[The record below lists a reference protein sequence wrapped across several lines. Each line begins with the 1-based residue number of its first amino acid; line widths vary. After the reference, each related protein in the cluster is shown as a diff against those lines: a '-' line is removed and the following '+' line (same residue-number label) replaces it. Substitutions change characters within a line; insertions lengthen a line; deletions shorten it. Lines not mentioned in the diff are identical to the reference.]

1 MASRSFGW
9 IQNPSDFN
17 KLKATVRVFD
27 AESDV
32 YKDLR
37 DDKVRRLVPLQRT
50 RERLQ
55 SSLDQGIDRFTY
67 QDLVGTSTDAE
78 GKSAAKRSAAVA
90 DSLLQLVVQP
100 QSAFTQGKEWT
111 DNWTADGFLR
121 WAVSFGFVCYDR
133 ASDSFA
139 ITDLGRE
146 FSVSAKEV
154 NEDEVFIKA
163 LLAYP
168 PATRVLGVL
177 EAARRPL
184 NKFEIGQKLGF
195 KGEPG
200 FTSYPAELM
209 DEWLRT
215 EPQKKD
221 QSKIR
226 SDIEGTSD
234 KYSRMIAGWLSKVGY
249 VKKSRTQIEGV
260 DGRRGGFTEYSITA
274 KGSHALRQAEGASK
288 NARIEK
294 FLMWEFLSIGAPDR
308 DYVRSRRAHIL
319 NILQTTRSINSLLS
333 RLQEAGYDDAEAV
346 ILNDIEGFVNA
357 GIRIEVDVPKS
368 RVTLLDRVNTID
380 IPVMLGSPSQVETA
394 VSELKEEL
402 MRNTALPAKYYE
414 LVDIARDKR
423 RARDFEIMTADLL
436 INVYDFEGSVM
447 GGGRRP
453 DVIVYQVDE
462 FGLVIDTKAYKD
474 GYGRNIAEEDKMV
487 RYMLDNRESSVE
499 RNRTLW
505 WEKFPAGIAS
515 DRYYFLWIASRFKPN
530 FEEQV
535 ESTVRRSGNRGST
548 IEVADLLRGADLV
561 AKGKM
566 TNNEFERRIGSAR
579 IEFSDIG

>member
-17 KLKATVRVFD
+17 KLKATVQVFD
-27 AESDV
+27 AESTV
-32 YKDLR
+32 YRELR
-37 DDKVRRLVPLQRT
+37 DNKVRRLIPLDRP
-50 RERLQ
+50 RKRLQ
-55 SSLDQGIDRFTY
+55 SLLDQGAESFTY

-78 GKSAAKRSAAVA
+78 GKAVTTRSAAVA

-121 WAVSFGFVCYDR
+121 WAVSFGFVSYNR
-133 ASDSFA
+133 PTDSFA

-146 FSVSAKEV
+146 FSTSSKEV
-154 NEDEVFIKA
+154 AEDEIFVRA
-163 LLAYP
+163 LMAYP
-168 PATRVLGVL
+168 PATRVLSVL
-177 EAARRPL
+177 EAAGRSL

-209 DEWLRT
+209 EEWLRT
-215 EPQKKD
+215 EPDKKV

-249 VKKSRTQIEGV
+249 VKKARTQIEGP
-260 DGRRGGFTEYSITA
+260 DGRRGGFMEFSITA

-288 NARIEK
+288 NARVEK

-308 DYVRSRRAHIL
+308 EYVRSRRASIL
-319 NILQTTRSINSLLS
+319 NILQTSRSFNTLLS

-346 ILNDIEGFVNA
+346 IINDIDGFVNS
-357 GIRIEVDVPKS
+357 GIRIEIDVPKS
-368 RVTLLDRVNTID
+368 KVILLDLVNVID
-380 IPVMLGSPSQVETA
+380 IPAMSGSASQVEKA
-394 VSELKEEL
+394 VAELKEEL

-436 INVYDFEGSVM
+436 TNVYDFEGSVM

-453 DVIVYQVDE
+453 DVVVYRENE

-474 GYGRNIAEEDKMV
+474 GYGRSITEEDKMV
-487 RYMLDNRESSVE
+487 RYMLDNREASIE
-499 RNRTLW
+499 RNQNLW
-505 WEKFPAGIAS
+505 WERFPAGIAE
-515 DRYYFLWIASRFKPN
+515 DRFYFLWVSSRFKPN
-530 FEEQV
+530 FAEQV
-535 ESTVRRSGNRGST
+535 ESTVRRSGNKGST

-561 AKGKM
+561 SKGKM
-566 TNNEFERRIGSAR
+566 TNAEFEHRITSPR
-579 IEFSDIG
+579 IEFSDVG